1 MARPD
6 ERHPAGSDLLRAA
19 VVSVGTTA
27 DVLRTADELVRAVVP
42 GLADFAAVDL
52 LDGVVDGDVPPPGP
66 VDGAAAGLRRAAS
79 CRAGGGV
86 PGEVPVGA
94 DVTYP
99 PGSPY
104 ARSLTGGMPLLESG
118 TGPDTPWLVP
128 DARPAHA
135 LAALPL
141 TAHGTALGL
150 LHLYRGPGAPPIA
163 PGDLELAAAVA
174 VHGAVCL
181 DNARRE
187 ARSARSRQSLRHA
200 LLRDVVPAHPSM
212 EHTRRYLPGRLY
224 KGKGGS
230 WCDVIALS
238 SARVA
243 LVAGDATGHGIQ
255 AVARA
260 GRARTAVR
268 ALLSMDL
275 APDELL
281 THLEHLVRQILAT
294 NAASG
299 ERPGPTTTCLL
310 VFYDPVTGRCQ
321 AASAGHPPPL
331 VVRPDRPPEAVDMP
345 VGPPFGEHGTFE
357 SVGLDLPED
366 GVLALYTRGVVS
378 TDDGADGP
386 DALVRALGRP
396 AEDLDALA
404 AHAVDAIGPVRSG
417 EEDGVLLL
425 ARPRPVPGRDVV
437 SWEVPPEPA
446 SVSRARDLAAEQLT
460 LWNAVEEASTTQ
472 LIVSELVTNAIRYGR
487 PPLTLRLIRTDR
499 LVCEVTDTSST
510 SPHLRHAG
518 GLDEGGRGLFLV
530 AQLADTW
537 GTRYTT
543 QGKTIWAEQPLSG

>member
-1 MARPD
+1 MARRE
-6 ERHPAGSDLLRAA
+6 ERHAAGSDLLRAA
-19 VVSVGTTA
+19 ATSVGTTVE
-27 DVLRTADELVRAVVP
+27 VLRTADELARAAVP

-52 LDGVVDGDVPPPGP
+52 LDGVVDGDAPPPGP
-66 VDGAAAGLRRAAS
+66 VDGASAGLRRAAS
-79 CRAGGGV
+79 CRAGGGA
-86 PGEVPVGA
+86 PGGVPVGA
-94 DVTYP
+94 GVAYP
-99 PGSPY
+99 AGSPY
-104 ARSLTGGMPLLESG
+104 ARSLSGGMPLLESG
-118 TGPDTPWLVP
+118 VGPDTPWLAP

-141 TAHGTALGL
+141 AAHGIVLGL
-150 LHLYRGPGAPPIA
+150 LHLYRGPAAPPFA
-163 PGDLELAAAVA
+163 PGDLELAAALA
-174 VHGAVCL
+174 AHGAVCL
-181 DNARRE
+181 DNGRRE
-187 ARSARSRQSLRHA
+187 ARSARSRQALRHA

-243 LVAGDATGHGIQ
+243 LVAGDATGHGVQ

-294 NAASG
+294 NRASG
-299 ERPGPTTTCLL
+299 EPPGVTTTCLL
-310 VFYDPVTGRCQ
+310 VFYDPVTGGCQ
-321 AASAGHPPPL
+321 AASAGHPPPFL
-331 VVRPDRPPEAVDMP
+331 VRPDRPAEPVRMP

-357 SVGLDLPED
+357 SVDLDLPED
-366 GVLALYTRGVVS
+366 GVLALYTRGVVLGP
-378 TDDGADGP
+378 DGAPAP
-386 DALVRALGRP
+386 DTLARALARP
-396 AEDLDALA
+396 ADDLDTMA
-404 AHAVDAIGPVRSG
+404 ARAVEAVRPVRSG
-417 EEDGVLLL
+417 EEDGVLML

-446 SVSRARDLAAEQLT
+446 SVSRARDLAAEQLKR
-460 LWNAVEEASTTQ
+460 WNAAEEATTTQ

-499 LVCEVTDTSST
+499 LVCEVTDASST

-543 QGKTIWAEQPLSG
+543 HGKTIWAEQPLSG